1 VKHLKPYLIAFLFLL
16 LIILPFQIKAYAQPN
31 LSATAMNK
39 LKLIEG
45 FSVATT
51 KKALPFSEI
60 IIKTKNINELKN
72 DTLQTKKKRLVIHD
86 QWLARDKALHFG
98 VSLISVL
105 AIKTLADNSL
115 NFERDAATFAGAGI
129 AFSLGFGKEV
139 WDGQKP
145 NNHFSY
151 KDLVADVAGILIGVL
166 IIQAF

>member
-1 VKHLKPYLIAFLFLL
+1 
-16 LIILPFQIKAYAQPN
+16 
-31 LSATAMNK
+31 MNK
-39 LKLIEG
+39 LELIES
-45 FSVATT
+45 FSAATA
-51 KKALPFSEI
+51 KKALPLSEI
-60 IIKTKNINELKN
+60 TIKTISDNELRN
-72 DTLQTKKKRLVIHD
+72 DTLQTKKKRVVIHD

-129 AFSLGFGKEV
+129 TFSLGFGKEV

-151 KDLVADVAGILIGVL
+151 KDLVADVAGILVGVL
-166 IIQAF
+166 IMQAL